1 MRFQRS
7 IFWLRRDL
15 RLEDN
20 VALSAATRFSKE
32 VVLVFVFDTNILDR
46 LKDKNDRRMTAIH
59 NSLLELDQ
67 KVRKKGSA
75 LVLLHGDPKKEI
87 LGFAKRI
94 KASAIFVNR
103 DYEPYAKKR
112 DKAVRTACNKLGI
125 AFHDYKDQVI
135 FEGNELLTQSGAAYK
150 VFTPYKNKWLMEL
163 NACLYQDHRSKLKRL
178 APLKQLDREIVDWSL
193 KKLGFDYADL
203 CLKVGESAAKK
214 QLKFFLPDL
223 PDYDKNRN
231 YPVIPNGTSRLSV
244 HLRYGTLSIRSL
256 VRFALANPSLGA
268 KTWLSELIWRDFYQM
283 ILDQFPHVVKGCF
296 KEKYDAVKWPG
307 TQKHF
312 MLWCQG
318 MTGFPIIDAAMR
330 CFNKT
335 GWMHNR
341 LRMIVASFLT
351 KDLLVDWRKGE
362 GWFARNLLDFDL
374 AANNGGWQWCAS
386 TGCDAQPYFRIFNP
400 ITQSEKFDPEGS
412 FIKNFLPELK
422 NFSKKQIHWPHVANQ
437 ETQEKVDCI
446 LGKDYPKPIV
456 IHSEQRIKFL
466 NLFKSF

>member
-1 MRFQRS
+1 MKFQRS

-15 RLEDN
+15 RLGDN
-20 VALSAATRFSKE
+20 VALSAATSLSRE

-46 LKDKNDRRMTAIH
+46 LKDKNDRRITIIH
-59 NSLLELDQ
+59 NSLLDLDQ
-67 KVRKKGSA
+67 KLRKKGSA
-75 LVLLHGDPKKEI
+75 LVVLHGDPKKEI
-87 LGFAKRI
+87 SRFAKRI
-94 KASAIFVNR
+94 KANAVFVNR

-112 DKAVRTACNKLGI
+112 DKAVQVACNKLGI
-125 AFHDYKDQVI
+125 TFQGYKDQII
-135 FEGNELLTQSGAAYK
+135 FEGNELLTQSGMPYK

-163 NACLYQDHRSKLKRL
+163 SAYHYQDHRPDQKRFI
-178 APLKQLDREIVDWSL
+178 PLKQLDKEIVDWSL
-193 KKLGFDYADL
+193 KKLGFNYTDL
-203 CLKVGESAAKK
+203 FLKVGESAAKK
-214 QLKFFLPDL
+214 QLTSFLPEL

-231 YPVIPNGTSRLSV
+231 YPAISSGTSRLSV

-256 VRFALANPSLGA
+256 VRFSQANPSLGS
-268 KTWLSELIWRDFYQM
+268 KVWLSELIWRDFYQM

-296 KEKYDAVKWPG
+296 KEKYDSVKWPG

-341 LRMIVASFLT
+341 LRMIVACFLT

-362 GWFARNLLDFDL
+362 NWFARNLLDFDL

-400 ITQSEKFDPEGS
+400 ITQSERFDPEGS
-412 FIKNFLPELK
+412 FIKKFLPELK
-422 NFSKKQIHWPHVANQ
+422 NFSNKQIHWPHAAND
-437 ETQEKVDCI
+437 ETQKKVKCI
-446 LGKDYPKPIV
+446 LGKDYPKPIIV
-456 IHSEQRIKFL
+456 HSEQRIKFIK
-466 NLFKSF
+466 LFKSF